1 MSTLLATYLSPLFAV
16 VVATVVA
23 PFAALVVVA
32 VVLGL
37 PHAVGP
43 GS

>member
-1 MSTLLATYLSPLFAV
+1 MSTLLASYSLLFAV